1 MSTEENKT
9 VVRRLFEEVWN
20 QGKMDAVGEIL
31 ATDYIFHEPVG
42 GEVRGPEDFK
52 QFVSMYRT
60 AYPDL
65 QFTIEDHI
73 AEGDKVVTHW
83 TSTGTHKGELMGI
96 SPTGVQVTVTGILI
110 GRIAGGKIVEDCCN
124 WDTLG
129 MLQQLGAVPPLAQ
142 GGGD

>member
-65 QFTIEDHI
+65 QFTIEDQI

-96 SPTGVQVTVTGILI
+96 SPTGVQVTVTGIVI
-110 GRIAGGKIVEDCCN
+110 GRIAGGKIVEDYCN

-129 MLQQLGAVPPLAQ
+129 MLQQFGAVPPLAQ